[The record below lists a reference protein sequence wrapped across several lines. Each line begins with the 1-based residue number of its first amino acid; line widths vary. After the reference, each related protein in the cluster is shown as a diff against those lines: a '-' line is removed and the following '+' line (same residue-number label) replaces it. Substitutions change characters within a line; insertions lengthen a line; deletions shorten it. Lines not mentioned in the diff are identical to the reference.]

1 MITALITHS
10 GGEKTDE
17 LKYVCTPNSTQP
29 SKVRGAHLWEKDW
42 KPESNDKGETGR
54 AVEENNKL
62 DA

>member
-1 MITALITHS
+1 MTALITHF

-17 LKYVCTPNSTQP
+17 PKFVCTPNSTQP

-42 KPESNDKGETGR
+42 KPEGNDNGETVR
-54 AVEENNKL
+54 TVEANSKL